1 VRARH
6 NAFWDSKVTYHRD
19 VAKERRQLLAEA
31 RREKAEKK
39 REAQKDA
46 RAAAST
52 ARFMRSLAAK
62 DARKRAQ
69 KGKAE
74 AKAAMAQVRA
84 EKTADARR
92 EREEAQQEARDR
104 AARKRADAQDRQL
117 EKADRDKR
125 WREEAKGNPAVSAVQ
140 YRLAQAVLDGTA
152 RSSTMTKKVAQEIVD
167 KTPRKLR
174 SEYMRKNPR
183 SSLNDAAAL
192 SESWHGRPAER
203 ATDYNEAFRY
213 RGALTDLGRL
223 QEIAVL
229 ETDRKAM
236 LIKFDAK
243 TRLAS
248 SENGKQLYIVGGDQ
262 SLDLGALGIVGE
274 EAEKDLIPI
283 GEVHH
288 IVYVTAKM
296 HLGREDKKRGAYQH
310 ELGEESGVMPIL
322 MYDRLNKA
330 CGFAGG
336 VYNIDPTDYDGK
348 HSAGI
353 RD

>member
-19 VAKERRQLLAEA
+19 VAKERRQLLA
-31 RREKAEKK
+31 
-39 REAQKDA
+39 
-46 RAAAST
+46 
-52 ARFMRSLAAK
+52 
-62 DARKRAQ
+62 DARKEKAAQ
-69 KGKAE
+69 TRQKKAKLREDALETKRMEMAERKRKAE
-74 AKAAMAQVRA
+74 
-84 EKTADARR
+84 
-92 EREEAQQEARDR
+92 
-104 AARKRADAQDRQL
+104 RKRADELDRRI

-183 SSLNDAAAL
+183 TSLNDAAAL

-236 LIKFDAK
+236 LIKFDAH

-288 IVYVTAKM
+288 VVYVTAKQ
-296 HLGREDKKRGAYQH
+296 HLGKADKVRGPYQH
-310 ELGEESGVMPIL
+310 VLGEESGVMPIL

>member
-1 VRARH
+1 
-6 NAFWDSKVTYHRD
+6 VTR
-19 VAKERRQLLAEA
+19 K
-31 RREKAEKK
+31 
-39 REAQKDA
+39 
-46 RAAAST
+46 AAA
-52 ARFMRSLAAK
+52 ARYIHRHSSRT
-62 DARKRAQ
+62 RKPS
-69 KGKAE
+69 
-74 AKAAMAQVRA
+74 
-84 EKTADARR
+84 
-92 EREEAQQEARDR
+92 
-104 AARKRADAQDRQL
+104 
-117 EKADRDKR
+117 
-125 WREEAKGNPAVSAVQ
+125 NPAVSGVQ

-167 KTPRKLR
+167 KTPPKLR
-174 SEYMRKNPR
+174 SEFSRPSTANPSIYDYEDAFHAGRQRGSQIGSKVSSAAKTSQFNIWWKLEKGDVDPPDKAGNKAAYIRGWKAASNPR
-183 SSLNDAAAL
+183 APLNDAAAL

-296 HLGREDKKRGAYQH
+296 HLGREDKKRGPYQH

-336 VYNIDPTDYDGK
+336 VYNIDATDYDGK